1 MTPIAL
7 ALAFGQLDPAKEVF
21 IRSISSMDERTVF
34 ATTYRLETLQK
45 GRTKKSA
52 FYVQGRRPTQ
62 SYISS
67 LDDQG
72 QRLNSVAI
80 NLSGRI
86 VTKMEVRQHVNLP
99 AAKWDEA
106 SAQLMSQVPGLDA
119 FVIAGC
125 APEGWA
131 SYVSETLAKGKGWK
145 ARFGEGVWTLLL
157 QAPAGQLTLKCR
169 GGDFLPVE
177 LRLAG
182 RDTLAV
188 WRLDHKATVD
198 ESLFGEPKATRLVQ
212 RFQNFPPPRS
222 VDPLSKPLIDRLF
235 KSFDVVRT
243 LAIETEA
250 GGTSTRLYAKGSK
263 IRQTGGGVDWSYDGR
278 NLKIKA
284 GGRISNHKAD
294 GAKMQELVALAGGR
308 LDPLWTDLLMG
319 ANPFRRL
326 LSGADIRHKGSIPTP
341 QGQVALLQVTA
352 DLEKLTLA
360 IRERDGKL
368 VSLSRIPRTD
378 KTPGLA
384 VSSTKNF
391 HYLDE
396 AVLAKDSAFRIGEG
410 GA

>member
-45 GRTKKSA
+45 GKTKKSA
-52 FYVQGRRPTQ
+52 FFVQGRRPTQ
-62 SYISS
+62 SYIAS
-67 LDDQG
+67 LDAQG

-99 AAKWDEA
+99 AVKWDEA

-145 ARFGEGVWTLLL
+145 ARFDGGVWNLLL
-157 QAPAGQLTLKCR
+157 QAPSGQLTLKCR
-169 GGDFLPVE
+169 SGDFLPVE
-177 LRLAG
+177 LRMAG
-182 RDTLAV
+182 EDTLAI
-188 WRLDHKATVD
+188 WRLEHKASVD
-198 ESLFGEPKATRLVQ
+198 DSLFEEPKATRLVE
-212 RFQNFPPPRS
+212 RFHNFPPPRS
-222 VDPLSKPLIDRLF
+222 VDPLSKPLVDKLF
-235 KSFDVVRT
+235 KSFDVVRS

-250 GGTSTRLYAKGSK
+250 GGTTTRLYAKGSR
-263 IRQTGGGVDWSYDGR
+263 IRQTGGGVDWSYDGK

-284 GGRISNHKAD
+284 GGRISNHKAN
-294 GAKMQELVALAGGR
+294 GSQMQELVAVAGGR

-319 ANPFRRL
+319 ANPIRRL
-326 LSGADIRHKGSIPTP
+326 LSAADIRHRGSIPTP
-341 QGQVALLQVTA
+341 QGKVALLQVTA
-352 DLEKLTLA
+352 ELEKLTLA
-360 IRERDGKL
+360 IRESDGKL
-368 VSLSRIPRTD
+368 VSLSRIPRSD
-378 KTPGLA
+378 RNPGIA

-396 AVLAKDSAFRIGEG
+396 GVLAKDSAFRIGEG

>member
-21 IRSISSMDERTVF
+21 IRSISSMDERKVF

-45 GRTKKSA
+45 GKTKKSA
-52 FYVQGRRPTQ
+52 YFVQGRRPTQ
-62 SYISS
+62 SYIAS
-67 LDDQG
+67 LDGQG

-86 VTKMEVRQHVNLP
+86 VTKMEVRQHVNMP
-99 AAKWDEA
+99 AVKWDEA

-119 FVIAGC
+119 FVVAGC

-145 ARFGEGVWTLLL
+145 ARFGDGVWTLLL

-169 GGDFLPVE
+169 AGDFLPVE
-177 LRLAG
+177 LRMAG
-182 RDTLAV
+182 EDNLAV
-188 WRLDHKATVD
+188 WRLDHKASVD
-198 ESLFGEPKATRLVQ
+198 DSLFGEPKATRLVQ
-212 RFQNFPPPRS
+212 RFHNFPPPRS
-222 VDPLSKPLIDRLF
+222 LDPLSKPLVERLF

-250 GGTSTRLYAKGSK
+250 GGTTTRLYARGNR
-263 IRQTGGGVDWSYDGR
+263 IRQTGGGVDWSYDGK
-278 NLKIKA
+278 NLRIKA
-284 GGRISNHKAD
+284 GGKISNHKAD
-294 GAKMQELVALAGGR
+294 GSQMQELVAVAGGR

-319 ANPFRRL
+319 ANPIRRL
-326 LSGADIRHKGSIPTP
+326 LSAADVRHKGSISTP
-341 QGQVALLQVTA
+341 QGSVALLQVTA
-352 DLEKLTLA
+352 ELEKLTLA
-360 IRERDGKL
+360 IRESDGKL
-368 VSLSRIPRTD
+368 VSLSRIPRSD
-378 KTPGLA
+378 RNPGLA

-396 AVLAKDSAFRIGEG
+396 AILAKDSAFRIGEG